1 MKMHKKHII
10 SLVTLACL
18 AASSSVFAA
27 TPEANVPNPVKGDAG
42 IQMNRMRNYLERERV
57 NRQIAEDRAA
67 AKNKVKS
74 EAAKQA
80 APGEV
85 ITFELKK
92 IVTDPSAVLTDAEL
106 DIIIKPYE
114 GKQVQLNDIYAIVDK
129 INALYN
135 EKGYVTCRAFLPPQT
150 ITDGTVKLL
159 LVEGRTGTATVSGN
173 KYTKAKYITN
183 RLHLAKGEI
192 ANIKQLNKDL
202 LLFNATNST
211 QLRIM
216 MKAGAEPGTTDY
228 EITAYEPKRDTWTI
242 FEDNAGSDT
251 SGQYRTGLFFNT
263 KSLSGNCDALS
274 LGTVISEGTKAANVM
289 YSRSLGRSG
298 TKMNLLYST
307 NAVET
312 VKGEFADKIKGHANS
327 YTIGFIQPILVNET
341 TRTEL
346 SLDYNRQN
354 SKTDWLIPIR
364 FNIVDDKVQD
374 VTLGYALTNY
384 GASHV
389 FYQKHSYV
397 RGYYKKEADM
407 GTGAEPSSSHFGF
420 YKFNALYQK
429 LYKAGQMWNIRA
441 DAQWSGD
448 EGMVSS
454 RQYYIGG
461 MYSVRGYKEN
471 YLGGDSGFTFSAE
484 YAVPVIN
491 RNTNAFGFF
500 DYGHVYSNAQS
511 DEQKDVLAS
520 VGLGVRSTINQNL
533 SASLILG
540 IPLQRHFMTED
551 VSKTRLHFI
560 VSGQF

>member
-1 MKMHKKHII
+1 MKMHKKHIA

-18 AASSSVFAA
+18 MASSTALAA
-27 TPEANVPNPVKGDAG
+27 PDVPDQIKGDAG

-67 AKNKVKS
+67 TKKKVEQEKT
-74 EAAKQA
+74 KQQA
-80 APGEV
+80 QGEV
-85 ITFELKK
+85 VTFELKK
-92 IVTDPSAVLTDAEL
+92 IVTDPSAVLSEAEL
-106 DIIIKPYE
+106 AAITAPYE
-114 GKQVQLNDIYAIVDK
+114 GKQVSLSDIYAIVEK
-129 INALYN
+129 INALYT

-150 ITDGTVKLL
+150 ITNGTVKLL
-159 LVEGRTGTATVSGN
+159 LVEGRTGNTTVSGN
-173 KYTKAKYITN
+173 NYTKTAYITK
-183 RLHLAKGEI
+183 RLHLNQDEI

-216 MKAGAEPGTTDY
+216 MKAGEKPGTTDY

-263 KSLSGNCDALS
+263 KSLSGHCDAMS
-274 LGTVISEGTKAANVM
+274 LGTVISEGTKAANAM

-298 TKMNLLYST
+298 TKMNLVYST
-307 NAVET
+307 NAVEV
-312 VKGEFADKIKGHANS
+312 VKGDYEDMIKGHANS
-327 YTIGFIQPILVNET
+327 YAIGFTQPIVVNET

-354 SKTDWLIPIR
+354 SKTDFMPAGTR
-364 FNIVDDKVQD
+364 FNIVDDSVQD
-374 VTLGYALTNY
+374 FSLGFAMTNY

-397 RGYYKKEADM
+397 RGYSESTPDM
-407 GTGAEPSSSHFGF
+407 SAQNSQNFGF
-420 YKFNALYQK
+420 YKFNAMYQK
-429 LYKAGQMWNIRA
+429 LYKAGQMWSLRA
-441 DAQWSGD
+441 DAQWSGS

-454 RQYYIGG
+454 RQFYMGG

-491 RNTNAFGFF
+491 KNTSAFTFF
-500 DYGHVYSNAQS
+500 DYGHVYGNGQS
-511 DEQKDVLAS
+511 DDQHNVLSS
-520 VGLGVRSTINQNL
+520 VGLGIRGTINQYC

-540 IPLQRHFMTED
+540 IPLQREFSAEK

>member
-1 MKMHKKHII
+1 MKMHKKHIA
-10 SLVTLACL
+10 SLITLACL
-18 AASSSVFAA
+18 SLSNVALAA
-27 TPEANVPNPVKGDAG
+27 PDNRIANDAG

-67 AKNKVKS
+67 AKNKVES
-74 EAAKQA
+74 EAAKQT

-92 IVTDPSAVLTDAEL
+92 IVTDASAVLTDAEL
-106 DIIIKPYE
+106 DAIIKPYE

-135 EKGYVTCRAFLPPQT
+135 DKGYVTCRAFLPPQT

-159 LVEGRTGTATVSGN
+159 LVEGRTGSTIVNNN
-173 KYTKAKYITN
+173 KYTKTKYITN
-183 RLHLAKGEI
+183 RMHLAKGEI

-216 MKAGAEPGTTDY
+216 MKAGTEPGTTDY
-228 EITAYEPKRDTWTI
+228 EITAYEPKRDTWTV
-242 FEDNAGSDT
+242 FEDNAGSET
-251 SGQYRTGLFFNT
+251 SGEYRTGLFFNT
-263 KSLSGNCDALS
+263 KSLSGHCDALS

-298 TKMNLLYST
+298 TKMNLVYST
-307 NAVET
+307 NAVEV
-312 VKGEFADKIKGHANS
+312 VKGEYEDMIKGHANS
-327 YTIGFIQPILVNET
+327 YAIGFTQPIVVNET

-354 SKTDWLIPIR
+354 SKTDFMPAGTR
-364 FNIVDDKVQD
+364 FNIVDDSVQD
-374 VTLGYALTNY
+374 FSLGFAITNY

-397 RGYYKKEADM
+397 RGYSESAPDM
-407 GTGAEPSSSHFGF
+407 SAQNSQNFGF
-420 YKFNALYQK
+420 YKFNAMYQK
-429 LYKAGQMWNIRA
+429 LYKAGQMWSLRA
-441 DAQWSGD
+441 DAQWSGS

-454 RQYYIGG
+454 RQFYMGG

-491 RNTNAFGFF
+491 KNTSAFTFF
-500 DYGHVYSNAQS
+500 DYGHVYGNGQS
-511 DEQKDVLAS
+511 DDQHNVLSS
-520 VGLGVRSTINQNL
+520 VGLGIRSTINQYC

-540 IPLQRHFMTED
+540 IPLQREFSAEK

>member
-1 MKMHKKHII
+1 MKMHKKHIA
-10 SLVTLACL
+10 SLITLACL
-18 AASSSVFAA
+18 SLSNVALAA
-27 TPEANVPNPVKGDAG
+27 PDNRIANDAG

-67 AKNKVKS
+67 AKNKVES
-74 EAAKQA
+74 EAAKQT

-92 IVTDPSAVLTDAEL
+92 IVTDASAVLTDAEL
-106 DIIIKPYE
+106 DAIIKPYE

-135 EKGYVTCRAFLPPQT
+135 DKGYVTCRAFLPPQT

-159 LVEGRTGTATVSGN
+159 LVEGRTGSTIVNNN
-173 KYTKAKYITN
+173 KYTKTKYITN
-183 RLHLAKGEI
+183 RMHLAKGEI

-216 MKAGAEPGTTDY
+216 MKAGTEPGTTDY
-228 EITAYEPKRDTWTI
+228 EITAYEPMRDTWTI

-251 SGQYRTGLFFNT
+251 SGEYRTGLFFNT
-263 KSLSGNCDALS
+263 KSLSGHFDALS

-298 TKMNLLYST
+298 TKMNLVYST
-307 NAVET
+307 NAVEV
-312 VKGEFADKIKGHANS
+312 VKGDYEDMIKGHANS
-327 YTIGFIQPILVNET
+327 YAIGFTQPIVVNET

-354 SKTDWLIPIR
+354 SKTDFMPAGTR
-364 FNIVDDKVQD
+364 FNIADDSVQD
-374 VTLGYALTNY
+374 FSLGFAMTNY

-397 RGYYKKEADM
+397 RGYSESAPDM
-407 GTGAEPSSSHFGF
+407 SAQNSQNFGF
-420 YKFNALYQK
+420 YKFNAMYQK
-429 LYKAGQMWNIRA
+429 LYKAGQMWSLRA
-441 DAQWSGD
+441 DAQWSGSD
-448 EGMVSS
+448 GMVSS
-454 RQYYIGG
+454 RQFYMGG

-471 YLGGDSGFTFSAE
+471 YLGGESGFTFSAE

-491 RNTNAFGFF
+491 KNTSAFTFF
-500 DYGHVYSNAQS
+500 DYGHVYGNGQS
-511 DEQKDVLAS
+511 DDQHNVLSS
-520 VGLGVRSTINQNL
+520 VGLGIRSTINQYC

-540 IPLQRHFMTED
+540 IPLQREFFAEK

-560 VSGQF
+560 VNGQF

>member
-1 MKMHKKHII
+1 MKMHKKHIA
-10 SLVTLACL
+10 SLITLACL
-18 AASSSVFAA
+18 SLSNVALAA
-27 TPEANVPNPVKGDAG
+27 PDNRIANDAG

-67 AKNKVKS
+67 AKNKVES
-74 EAAKQA
+74 EAAKQT

-92 IVTDPSAVLTDAEL
+92 IVTDASAVLTDAEL
-106 DIIIKPYE
+106 DAIIKPYE

-135 EKGYVTCRAFLPPQT
+135 DKGYVTCRAFLPPQT

-159 LVEGRTGTATVSGN
+159 LVEGRTGSTIVNNN
-173 KYTKAKYITN
+173 KYTKTKYITN
-183 RLHLAKGEI
+183 RMHLAKGEI

-216 MKAGAEPGTTDY
+216 MKAGTEPGTTDY
-228 EITAYEPKRDTWTI
+228 EITAYEPMRDTWTI

-251 SGQYRTGLFFNT
+251 SGEYRTGLFFNT
-263 KSLSGNCDALS
+263 KSLSGHCDALS

-298 TKMNLLYST
+298 TKMNLVYST
-307 NAVET
+307 NAVEV
-312 VKGEFADKIKGHANS
+312 VKGEYEDMIKGHANS
-327 YTIGFIQPILVNET
+327 YAIGFTQPIVVNET

-354 SKTDWLIPIR
+354 SKTDFMPAGTR
-364 FNIVDDKVQD
+364 FNIVDDSVQD
-374 VTLGYALTNY
+374 FSLGFAVTNY

-397 RGYYKKEADM
+397 RGYSESTPDM
-407 GTGAEPSSSHFGF
+407 SAQNSQNFGF
-420 YKFNALYQK
+420 YKFNAMYQK
-429 LYKAGQMWNIRA
+429 LYKAGQMWSLRA
-441 DAQWSGD
+441 DAQWSGS

-454 RQYYIGG
+454 RQFYMGG

-471 YLGGDSGFTFSAE
+471 YLGGDGGFTFSAE

-491 RNTNAFGFF
+491 KNTSAFTFF
-500 DYGHVYSNAQS
+500 DYGHVYGNGQS
-511 DEQKDVLAS
+511 DDQHNVLSS
-520 VGLGVRSTINQNL
+520 VGLGIRSTINQYC

-540 IPLQRHFMTED
+540 IPLQREFSAEK

-560 VSGQF
+560 VNGQF

>member
-1 MKMHKKHII
+1 MKMHKKHIA
-10 SLVTLACL
+10 SLITLACL
-18 AASSSVFAA
+18 SLSNVALAA
-27 TPEANVPNPVKGDAG
+27 PDNRIANDAG

-67 AKNKVKS
+67 AKNKVES
-74 EAAKQA
+74 EAAKQT

-92 IVTDPSAVLTDAEL
+92 IVTDASAVLTDAEL
-106 DIIIKPYE
+106 DAIIKPYE

-135 EKGYVTCRAFLPPQT
+135 DKGYVTCRAFLPPQT

-159 LVEGRTGTATVSGN
+159 LVEGRTGSTIVNNN
-173 KYTKAKYITN
+173 KYTKTKYITN
-183 RLHLAKGEI
+183 RMHLAKGEI

-216 MKAGAEPGTTDY
+216 MKAGTEPGTTDY
-228 EITAYEPKRDTWTI
+228 EITAYEPMRDTWTI

-251 SGQYRTGLFFNT
+251 SGEYRTGLFFNT
-263 KSLSGNCDALS
+263 KSLSGHCDALS

-298 TKMNLLYST
+298 TKMNLVYSA
-307 NAVET
+307 NAVEV
-312 VKGEFADKIKGHANS
+312 VKGDYEDMIKGHANS
-327 YTIGFIQPILVNET
+327 YAIGFTQPIVVNET

-354 SKTDWLIPIR
+354 SKTDFMPAGTR
-364 FNIVDDKVQD
+364 FNIVDDSVQD
-374 VTLGYALTNY
+374 FSLGFAMTNY

-397 RGYYKKEADM
+397 RGYSESTPDM
-407 GTGAEPSSSHFGF
+407 SAQNSQNFGF
-420 YKFNALYQK
+420 YKFNAMYQK
-429 LYKAGQMWNIRA
+429 LYKAGQMWSLRA
-441 DAQWSGD
+441 DAQWSGS

-454 RQYYIGG
+454 RQFYMGG

-491 RNTNAFGFF
+491 KNTSAFTFF
-500 DYGHVYSNAQS
+500 DYGHVYGNGQS
-511 DEQKDVLAS
+511 DDQHNVLSS
-520 VGLGVRSTINQNL
+520 VGLGIRSTINQYC

-540 IPLQRHFMTED
+540 IPLQREFSAEK

>member
-1 MKMHKKHII
+1 MKMHKKHIA
-10 SLVTLACL
+10 SLITLACL
-18 AASSSVFAA
+18 SLSNVALAA
-27 TPEANVPNPVKGDAG
+27 PDNRIANDAG

-67 AKNKVKS
+67 AKNKVES
-74 EAAKQA
+74 EAAKQT

-92 IVTDPSAVLTDAEL
+92 IVTDASAVLTDAEL
-106 DIIIKPYE
+106 DAIIKPYE

-135 EKGYVTCRAFLPPQT
+135 DKGYVTCRAFLPPQT

-159 LVEGRTGTATVSGN
+159 LVEGRTGSTIVNNN
-173 KYTKAKYITN
+173 KYTKTKYITN
-183 RLHLAKGEI
+183 RMHLAKGEI

-216 MKAGAEPGTTDY
+216 MKAGTEPGTTDY
-228 EITAYEPKRDTWTI
+228 EITAYEPMRDTWTI

-251 SGQYRTGLFFNT
+251 SGEYRTGLFFNT
-263 KSLSGNCDALS
+263 KSLSGHCDALS

-298 TKMNLLYST
+298 TKMNLVYST
-307 NAVET
+307 NAVEV
-312 VKGEFADKIKGHANS
+312 VKGEYEDMIKGHANS
-327 YTIGFIQPILVNET
+327 YAIGFTQPIVVNET

-354 SKTDWLIPIR
+354 SKTDFMPAGTR
-364 FNIVDDKVQD
+364 FNIVDDSVQD
-374 VTLGYALTNY
+374 FSLGFAITNY

-397 RGYYKKEADM
+397 RGYSESAPDM
-407 GTGAEPSSSHFGF
+407 SAQNSQNFGF
-420 YKFNALYQK
+420 YKFNAMYQK
-429 LYKAGQMWNIRA
+429 LYKAGQMWSLRA
-441 DAQWSGD
+441 DAQWSGS

-454 RQYYIGG
+454 RQFYMGG

-471 YLGGDSGFTFSAE
+471 YLGGDGGFTFSAE

-491 RNTNAFGFF
+491 KNTSAFTFF
-500 DYGHVYSNAQS
+500 DYGHVYGNGQS
-511 DEQKDVLAS
+511 DDQHNVLSS
-520 VGLGVRSTINQNL
+520 VGLGIRSTINQYC
-533 SASLILG
+533 SASLVLG
-540 IPLQRHFMTED
+540 IPLQREFSAEQ

-560 VSGQF
+560 VNGQF

>member
-1 MKMHKKHII
+1 MKMHKKHIA
-10 SLVTLACL
+10 SLITLACL
-18 AASSSVFAA
+18 SLSNVALAA
-27 TPEANVPNPVKGDAG
+27 PDNRIANDAG

-67 AKNKVKS
+67 AKNKVES
-74 EAAKQA
+74 EAAKQT

-92 IVTDPSAVLTDAEL
+92 IVTDASAVLTDAEL
-106 DIIIKPYE
+106 DAIIKPYE

-135 EKGYVTCRAFLPPQT
+135 DKGYVTCRAFLPPQT

-159 LVEGRTGTATVSGN
+159 LVEGRTGSTIVNNN
-173 KYTKAKYITN
+173 KYTKTKYITN
-183 RLHLAKGEI
+183 RMHLAKGEI
-192 ANIKQLNKDL
+192 ANIKRLNKDL

-216 MKAGAEPGTTDY
+216 MKAGTEPGTTDY
-228 EITAYEPKRDTWTI
+228 EITAYEPMRDTWTI

-251 SGQYRTGLFFNT
+251 SGEYRTGLFFNT
-263 KSLSGNCDALS
+263 KSLSGHCDALS

-298 TKMNLLYST
+298 TKMNLVYST
-307 NAVET
+307 NAVEV
-312 VKGEFADKIKGHANS
+312 VKGEYEDMIKGHANS
-327 YTIGFIQPILVNET
+327 YAIGFTQPIVVNET

-354 SKTDWLIPIR
+354 SKTDFMPAGTR
-364 FNIVDDKVQD
+364 FNIVDDSVQD
-374 VTLGYALTNY
+374 FSLGFAMTNY

-397 RGYYKKEADM
+397 RGYSESAPDM
-407 GTGAEPSSSHFGF
+407 SAQNSQNFGF
-420 YKFNALYQK
+420 YKFNAMYQK
-429 LYKAGQMWNIRA
+429 LYKAGQMWSLRA
-441 DAQWSGD
+441 DAQWSGS

-454 RQYYIGG
+454 RQFYMGG

-491 RNTNAFGFF
+491 KNTSAFTFF
-500 DYGHVYSNAQS
+500 DYGHMYGNGQS
-511 DEQKDVLAS
+511 DDQHNVLSS
-520 VGLGVRSTINQNL
+520 VGLGIRSTINQYC

-540 IPLQRHFMTED
+540 IPLQREFSAEK

>member
-1 MKMHKKHII
+1 MKMHKKHIA
-10 SLVTLACL
+10 SLITLACL
-18 AASSSVFAA
+18 SLSNVALAA
-27 TPEANVPNPVKGDAG
+27 PDNRIANDAG

-67 AKNKVKS
+67 AKNKVES
-74 EAAKQA
+74 EAAKQT

-92 IVTDPSAVLTDAEL
+92 IVTDASAVLTDAEL
-106 DIIIKPYE
+106 DAIIKPYE

-135 EKGYVTCRAFLPPQT
+135 DKGYVTCRAFLPPQT

-159 LVEGRTGTATVSGN
+159 LVEGRTGSTIVNNN
-173 KYTKAKYITN
+173 KYTKTKYITN
-183 RLHLAKGEI
+183 RMHLAKGEI

-216 MKAGAEPGTTDY
+216 MKAGTEPGTTDY
-228 EITAYEPKRDTWTI
+228 EITAYEPMRDTWTI

-251 SGQYRTGLFFNT
+251 SGEYRTGLFFNT
-263 KSLSGNCDALS
+263 KSLSGHCDALS

-298 TKMNLLYST
+298 TKMNLVYST
-307 NAVET
+307 NAVEV
-312 VKGEFADKIKGHANS
+312 VKGEYEDMIKGHANS
-327 YTIGFIQPILVNET
+327 YAIGFTQPIVVNET

-354 SKTDWLIPIR
+354 SKTDFMPAGTR
-364 FNIVDDKVQD
+364 FNIADDSVQD
-374 VTLGYALTNY
+374 FSLGFAMTNY

-397 RGYYKKEADM
+397 RGYSESTPDM
-407 GTGAEPSSSHFGF
+407 SAQNSQNFGF
-420 YKFNALYQK
+420 YKFNAMYQK
-429 LYKAGQMWNIRA
+429 LYKAGQMWSLRA
-441 DAQWSGD
+441 DAQWSGS

-454 RQYYIGG
+454 RQFYMGG

-491 RNTNAFGFF
+491 KNTSAFTFF
-500 DYGHVYSNAQS
+500 DYGHVYGNGQS
-511 DEQKDVLAS
+511 DDQHNVLSS
-520 VGLGVRSTINQNL
+520 VGLGIRSTINQYC

-540 IPLQRHFMTED
+540 IPLQREFSAEK

>member
-1 MKMHKKHII
+1 MKMHKKHIA
-10 SLVTLACL
+10 SLITLACL
-18 AASSSVFAA
+18 SLSNVALAA
-27 TPEANVPNPVKGDAG
+27 PDNRIANDAG

-67 AKNKVKS
+67 AKNKVES
-74 EAAKQA
+74 EAAKQT

-92 IVTDPSAVLTDAEL
+92 IVTDASAVLTDAEL
-106 DIIIKPYE
+106 DAIIKPYE

-135 EKGYVTCRAFLPPQT
+135 DKGYVTCRAFLPPQT

-159 LVEGRTGTATVSGN
+159 LVEGRTGSTIVNNN
-173 KYTKAKYITN
+173 KYTKTKYITN
-183 RLHLAKGEI
+183 RMHLAKGEI

-216 MKAGAEPGTTDY
+216 MKAGTELGTTDY
-228 EITAYEPKRDTWTI
+228 EITAYEPMRDTWTI

-251 SGQYRTGLFFNT
+251 SGEYRTGLFFNT
-263 KSLSGNCDALS
+263 KSLSGHCDALS

-298 TKMNLLYST
+298 TKMNLVYST
-307 NAVET
+307 NAVEV
-312 VKGEFADKIKGHANS
+312 VKGDYEDMIKGHANS
-327 YTIGFIQPILVNET
+327 YAIGFTQPIVVNET

-354 SKTDWLIPIR
+354 SKTDFMPAGTR
-364 FNIVDDKVQD
+364 FNIVDDSVQD
-374 VTLGYALTNY
+374 FSLGFAMTNY

-397 RGYYKKEADM
+397 RGYSESAPDM
-407 GTGAEPSSSHFGF
+407 SAQNSQNFGF
-420 YKFNALYQK
+420 YKFNAMYQK
-429 LYKAGQMWNIRA
+429 LYKAGQMWSLRA
-441 DAQWSGD
+441 DAQWSGS

-454 RQYYIGG
+454 RQFYMGG

-491 RNTNAFGFF
+491 KNTSAFTFF
-500 DYGHVYSNAQS
+500 DYGHVYGNGQS
-511 DEQKDVLAS
+511 DDQHNVLSS
-520 VGLGVRSTINQNL
+520 VGLGIRSTINQYC
-533 SASLILG
+533 SASLVLG
-540 IPLQRHFMTED
+540 IPLQREFSAEQ

-560 VSGQF
+560 VNGQF

>member
-1 MKMHKKHII
+1 MKMHKKHIA
-10 SLVTLACL
+10 SLITLACL
-18 AASSSVFAA
+18 SLSNVALAA
-27 TPEANVPNPVKGDAG
+27 PDNRIANDAG

-67 AKNKVKS
+67 AKNKVES
-74 EAAKQA
+74 EAAKQT

-92 IVTDPSAVLTDAEL
+92 IVTDASAVLTDAEL
-106 DIIIKPYE
+106 DAIIKPYE

-135 EKGYVTCRAFLPPQT
+135 DKGYVTCRAFLPPQT

-159 LVEGRTGTATVSGN
+159 LVEGRTGSTIVNNN
-173 KYTKAKYITN
+173 KYTKTKYITN
-183 RLHLAKGEI
+183 RMHLAKGEI

-216 MKAGAEPGTTDY
+216 MKAGTEPGTTDY
-228 EITAYEPKRDTWTI
+228 EITAYEPMRDTWTI

-251 SGQYRTGLFFNT
+251 SGEYRTGLFFNT
-263 KSLSGNCDALS
+263 KSLSGHCDALS

-298 TKMNLLYST
+298 TKMNLVYST
-307 NAVET
+307 NAVEV
-312 VKGEFADKIKGHANS
+312 VKGEYEDMIKGHANS
-327 YTIGFIQPILVNET
+327 YAIGFTQPIVVNET

-354 SKTDWLIPIR
+354 SKTDFMPAGTR
-364 FNIVDDKVQD
+364 FNIVDDSVQD
-374 VTLGYALTNY
+374 FSLGFAMTNY

-397 RGYYKKEADM
+397 RGYSESAPDM
-407 GTGAEPSSSHFGF
+407 SAQNSQNFGF
-420 YKFNALYQK
+420 YKFNAMYQK
-429 LYKAGQMWNIRA
+429 LYKAGQMWSLRA
-441 DAQWSGD
+441 DAQWSGS

-454 RQYYIGG
+454 RQFYMGG

-491 RNTNAFGFF
+491 KNTSAFTFF
-500 DYGHVYSNAQS
+500 DYGHVYGNGQS
-511 DEQKDVLAS
+511 DDQHNVLSS
-520 VGLGVRSTINQNL
+520 VGLGIRSTINQYC

-540 IPLQRHFMTED
+540 IPLQREFSAEK

-560 VSGQF
+560 VNGQF

>member
-1 MKMHKKHII
+1 MKMHKKHIA
-10 SLVTLACL
+10 SLITLACL
-18 AASSSVFAA
+18 SLSNVALAA
-27 TPEANVPNPVKGDAG
+27 PDNRIANDAG

-67 AKNKVKS
+67 AKNKVES
-74 EAAKQA
+74 EAAKQT

-92 IVTDPSAVLTDAEL
+92 IVTDASAVLTDAEL
-106 DIIIKPYE
+106 DAIIKPYE

-135 EKGYVTCRAFLPPQT
+135 DKGYVTCRAFLPPQT

-159 LVEGRTGTATVSGN
+159 LVEGRTGSTIVNNN
-173 KYTKAKYITN
+173 KYTKTKYITN
-183 RLHLAKGEI
+183 RMHLAKGEI

-216 MKAGAEPGTTDY
+216 MKAGTEPGTTDY
-228 EITAYEPKRDTWTI
+228 EITAYEPKRDTWTV
-242 FEDNAGSDT
+242 FEDNAGSET
-251 SGQYRTGLFFNT
+251 SGEYRTGLFFNT

>member
-1 MKMHKKHII
+1 MKMHKKHIA
-10 SLVTLACL
+10 SLITLACL
-18 AASSSVFAA
+18 SLSNVALAA
-27 TPEANVPNPVKGDAG
+27 PDNRIANDAG

-67 AKNKVKS
+67 AKNKVES
-74 EAAKQA
+74 EAAKQT

-92 IVTDPSAVLTDAEL
+92 IVTDASAVLTDAEL
-106 DIIIKPYE
+106 DAIIKPYE

-135 EKGYVTCRAFLPPQT
+135 DKGYVTCRAFLPPQT

-159 LVEGRTGTATVSGN
+159 LVEGRTGSTIVNNN
-173 KYTKAKYITN
+173 KYTKTKYITN
-183 RLHLAKGEI
+183 RMHLAKGEI

-216 MKAGAEPGTTDY
+216 MKAGTEPGTTDY
-228 EITAYEPKRDTWTI
+228 EITAYEPMRDTWTI

-251 SGQYRTGLFFNT
+251 SGEYRTGLFFNT
-263 KSLSGNCDALS
+263 KSLSGHCDALS

-298 TKMNLLYST
+298 TKMNLVYST
-307 NAVET
+307 NAVEV
-312 VKGEFADKIKGHANS
+312 VKGEYEDMIKGHANS
-327 YTIGFIQPILVNET
+327 YAIGFTQPIVVNET

-354 SKTDWLIPIR
+354 SKTDFMPAGTR
-364 FNIVDDKVQD
+364 FNIVDDSVQD
-374 VTLGYALTNY
+374 FSLGFAITNY

-397 RGYYKKEADM
+397 RGYSESAPDM
-407 GTGAEPSSSHFGF
+407 SAQNSQNFGF
-420 YKFNALYQK
+420 YKFNAMYQK
-429 LYKAGQMWNIRA
+429 LYKAGQMWSLRA
-441 DAQWSGD
+441 DAQWSGS

-454 RQYYIGG
+454 RQFYMGG

-491 RNTNAFGFF
+491 KNTSAFTFF
-500 DYGHVYSNAQS
+500 DYGHVYGNGQS
-511 DEQKDVLAS
+511 DDQHNVLSS
-520 VGLGVRSTINQNL
+520 VGLGIRSTINQYC

-540 IPLQRHFMTED
+540 IPLQREFSAEK

-560 VSGQF
+560 VNGQF

>member
-1 MKMHKKHII
+1 MKMHKKHIA
-10 SLVTLACL
+10 SLITLACL
-18 AASSSVFAA
+18 SLSNVALAA
-27 TPEANVPNPVKGDAG
+27 PDNRIANDAG

-67 AKNKVKS
+67 AKNKVES
-74 EAAKQA
+74 EAAKQT

-92 IVTDPSAVLTDAEL
+92 IVTDASAVLTDAEL
-106 DIIIKPYE
+106 DAIIKPYE

-135 EKGYVTCRAFLPPQT
+135 DKGYVTCRAFLPPQT

-159 LVEGRTGTATVSGN
+159 LVEGRTGSTIVNNN
-173 KYTKAKYITN
+173 KYTKTKYITN
-183 RLHLAKGEI
+183 RMHLAKGEI

-216 MKAGAEPGTTDY
+216 MKAGTEPGTTDY
-228 EITAYEPKRDTWTI
+228 EITAYEPMRDTWTI

-251 SGQYRTGLFFNT
+251 SGEYRTGLFFNT
-263 KSLSGNCDALS
+263 KSLSGHCDALS

-298 TKMNLLYST
+298 TKMNLVYST
-307 NAVET
+307 NAVEV
-312 VKGEFADKIKGHANS
+312 VKGDYEDMIKGHANS
-327 YTIGFIQPILVNET
+327 YAIGFTQPIVVNET

-354 SKTDWLIPIR
+354 SKTDFMPAGTR
-364 FNIVDDKVQD
+364 FNIVDDSVQD
-374 VTLGYALTNY
+374 FSLGFAITNY

-397 RGYYKKEADM
+397 RGYSESAPDM
-407 GTGAEPSSSHFGF
+407 SAQNSQNFGF
-420 YKFNALYQK
+420 YKFNAMYQK
-429 LYKAGQMWNIRA
+429 LYKAGQMWSLRA
-441 DAQWSGD
+441 DAQWSGS

-454 RQYYIGG
+454 RQFYMGG

-471 YLGGDSGFTFSAE
+471 YLGGDGGFTFSAE

-491 RNTNAFGFF
+491 KNTSAFTFF
-500 DYGHVYSNAQS
+500 DYGHVYGNGQS
-511 DEQKDVLAS
+511 DDQHNVLSS
-520 VGLGVRSTINQNL
+520 VGLGIRSTINQYC

-540 IPLQRHFMTED
+540 IPLQREFSAEK

-560 VSGQF
+560 VNGQF

>member
-1 MKMHKKHII
+1 MKMHKKHIA
-10 SLVTLACL
+10 SLITLACL
-18 AASSSVFAA
+18 SLSNVALAA
-27 TPEANVPNPVKGDAG
+27 PDNRIANDAG

-67 AKNKVKS
+67 AKNKVES
-74 EAAKQA
+74 EAAKQT

-92 IVTDPSAVLTDAEL
+92 IVTDASAVLTDAEL
-106 DIIIKPYE
+106 DAIIKPYE

-135 EKGYVTCRAFLPPQT
+135 DKGYVTCRAFLPPQT

-159 LVEGRTGTATVSGN
+159 LVEGRTGSTIVNNN
-173 KYTKAKYITN
+173 KYTKTKYITN
-183 RLHLAKGEI
+183 RMHLAKGEI

-216 MKAGAEPGTTDY
+216 MKAGTEPGTTDY
-228 EITAYEPKRDTWTI
+228 EITAYEPMRDTWTI

-251 SGQYRTGLFFNT
+251 SGEYRTGLFFNT
-263 KSLSGNCDALS
+263 KSLSGHCDALS

-298 TKMNLLYST
+298 TKMNLVYST
-307 NAVET
+307 NAVEV
-312 VKGEFADKIKGHANS
+312 VKGDYEDMIKGHANS
-327 YTIGFIQPILVNET
+327 YAIGFTQPIVVNET

-354 SKTDWLIPIR
+354 SKTDFMPAGTR
-364 FNIVDDKVQD
+364 FNIVDDSVQD
-374 VTLGYALTNY
+374 FSLGFAMTNY

-397 RGYYKKEADM
+397 RGYSESTPDM
-407 GTGAEPSSSHFGF
+407 SAQNSQNFGF
-420 YKFNALYQK
+420 YKFNAMYQK
-429 LYKAGQMWNIRA
+429 LYKAGQMWSLRA
-441 DAQWSGD
+441 DAQWSGS

-454 RQYYIGG
+454 RQFYMGG

-491 RNTNAFGFF
+491 KNTSAFTFF
-500 DYGHVYSNAQS
+500 DYGHVYGNGQS
-511 DEQKDVLAS
+511 DDQHNVLSS
-520 VGLGVRSTINQNL
+520 VGLGIRSTINQYC

-540 IPLQRHFMTED
+540 IPLQREFSAEK

-560 VSGQF
+560 VNGQF

>member
-1 MKMHKKHII
+1 MKMHKKHIA
-10 SLVTLACL
+10 SLITLACL
-18 AASSSVFAA
+18 SLSNVALAA
-27 TPEANVPNPVKGDAG
+27 PDNRIANDAG

-67 AKNKVKS
+67 AKNKVES
-74 EAAKQA
+74 EAAKQT

-92 IVTDPSAVLTDAEL
+92 IVTDASAVLTDAEL
-106 DIIIKPYE
+106 DAIIKPYE

-135 EKGYVTCRAFLPPQT
+135 DKGYVTCRAFLPPQT

-159 LVEGRTGTATVSGN
+159 LVEGRTGSTIVNNN
-173 KYTKAKYITN
+173 KYTKTKYITN
-183 RLHLAKGEI
+183 RMHLAKGEI

-216 MKAGAEPGTTDY
+216 MKAGTEPGTTDY
-228 EITAYEPKRDTWTI
+228 EITAYEPMRDTWTI

-251 SGQYRTGLFFNT
+251 SGEYRTGLFFNT
-263 KSLSGNCDALS
+263 KSLSGHCDALS

-298 TKMNLLYST
+298 TKMNLVYST
-307 NAVET
+307 NAVEV
-312 VKGEFADKIKGHANS
+312 VKGEYEDMIKGHANS
-327 YTIGFIQPILVNET
+327 YAIGFTQPIVVNET

-354 SKTDWLIPIR
+354 SKTDFMPAGTR
-364 FNIVDDKVQD
+364 FNIVDDSVQD
-374 VTLGYALTNY
+374 FSSGFAVTNY

-389 FYQKHSYV
+389 FYQKHSYI
-397 RGYYKKEADM
+397 RGYSESTPDM
-407 GTGAEPSSSHFGF
+407 SAQNSQNFGF
-420 YKFNALYQK
+420 YKFNAMYQK
-429 LYKAGQMWNIRA
+429 LYKAGQMWSLRA
-441 DAQWSGD
+441 DAQWSGS

-454 RQYYIGG
+454 RQFYMGG

-471 YLGGDSGFTFSAE
+471 YLGGDGGFTFSAE

-491 RNTNAFGFF
+491 KNTSAFTFF
-500 DYGHVYSNAQS
+500 DYGHVYGNGQS
-511 DEQKDVLAS
+511 DDQHNVLSS
-520 VGLGVRSTINQNL
+520 VGLGIRSTINQYC

-540 IPLQRHFMTED
+540 IPLQREFSAEK

>member
-1 MKMHKKHII
+1 MKMHKKHIA

-18 AASSSVFAA
+18 MASSTALAA
-27 TPEANVPNPVKGDAG
+27 PDVPDQIKGDAG

-67 AKNKVKS
+67 TKKKVEQEKT
-74 EAAKQA
+74 KQQA
-80 APGEV
+80 QGEV
-85 ITFELKK
+85 VTFELKK
-92 IVTDPSAVLTDAEL
+92 IVTDPSAVLSEAEL
-106 DIIIKPYE
+106 AAITAPYE
-114 GKQVQLNDIYAIVDK
+114 GKQVSLSDIYAIVEK
-129 INALYN
+129 INALYT

-150 ITDGTVKLL
+150 ITNGTVKLL
-159 LVEGRTGTATVSGN
+159 LVEGRTGNTIVSGN
-173 KYTKAKYITN
+173 NYTKTAYITK
-183 RLHLAKGEI
+183 RLHLKQDEI

-216 MKAGAEPGTTDY
+216 MKAGEKPGTTDY
-228 EITAYEPKRDTWTI
+228 EITAYEPKRDTWTV

-263 KSLSGNCDALS
+263 KSLSGHCDAMS
-274 LGTVISEGTKAANVM
+274 LGTVISEGTKAANAM

-298 TKMNLLYST
+298 TKMNLMYST
-307 NAVET
+307 NAVKT
-312 VKGEFADKIKGHANS
+312 VDGDYKDMIKGHANS
-327 YTIGFIQPILVNET
+327 YSIGFVQPLMVNET
-341 TRTEL
+341 TRSEL

-354 SKTDWLIPIR
+354 SKTDWLLGER
-364 FNIVDDKVQD
+364 RNIVDDNVQD
-374 VTLGYALTNY
+374 FTLGFAITNY
-384 GASHV
+384 GTSHV

-397 RGYYKKEADM
+397 RGYSESTPEAF
-407 GTGAEPSSSHFGF
+407 GEKSQNFGF
-420 YKFNALYQK
+420 YKLNAMYQK
-429 LYKAGQMWNIRA
+429 LYKAGQMWNLRA
-441 DAQWSGD
+441 DAQWSGS

-454 RQYYIGG
+454 RQFYMGG

-471 YLGGDSGFTFSAE
+471 FLGGDSGFTFSAE

-500 DYGHVYSNAQS
+500 DYGHVYGNGQS
-511 DEQKDVLAS
+511 DDQHNVLAS
-520 VGLGVRSTINQNL
+520 VGLGVRSTINQFC

-540 IPLQRHFMTED
+540 VPLQREFSAEE

>member
-1 MKMHKKHII
+1 MKMHKKHIA
-10 SLVTLACL
+10 SLITLACL
-18 AASSSVFAA
+18 SLSNVALAA
-27 TPEANVPNPVKGDAG
+27 PDNRIANDAG

-67 AKNKVKS
+67 AKNKVES
-74 EAAKQA
+74 EAAKQT

-92 IVTDPSAVLTDAEL
+92 IVTDASAVLTDAEL
-106 DIIIKPYE
+106 DAIIKPYE

-135 EKGYVTCRAFLPPQT
+135 DKGYVTCRAFLPPQT

-159 LVEGRTGTATVSGN
+159 LVEGRTGSTIVNNN
-173 KYTKAKYITN
+173 KYTKTKYITN
-183 RLHLAKGEI
+183 RMHLAKGEI

-216 MKAGAEPGTTDY
+216 MKAGTEPGTTDY
-228 EITAYEPKRDTWTI
+228 EITAYEPKRDTWNI

-298 TKMNLLYST
+298 TKMNLVYST
-307 NAVET
+307 NAVEV
-312 VKGEFADKIKGHANS
+312 VKGEYEDMIKGHANS
-327 YTIGFIQPILVNET
+327 YAIGFTQPIVVNET

-354 SKTDWLIPIR
+354 SKTDFMPAGTR
-364 FNIVDDKVQD
+364 FNIVDDSVQD
-374 VTLGYALTNY
+374 FSLGFAMTNY

-397 RGYYKKEADM
+397 RGYSESAPDM
-407 GTGAEPSSSHFGF
+407 SAQNSQNFGF
-420 YKFNALYQK
+420 YKFNAMYQK
-429 LYKAGQMWNIRA
+429 LYKAGQMWSLRA
-441 DAQWSGD
+441 DAQWSGS

-454 RQYYIGG
+454 RQFYMGG

-471 YLGGDSGFTFSAE
+471 YLGGDGGFTFSAE

-491 RNTNAFGFF
+491 KNTSAFTFF
-500 DYGHVYSNAQS
+500 DYGHVYGNGQS
-511 DEQKDVLAS
+511 DDQHNVLSS
-520 VGLGVRSTINQNL
+520 VGLGIRSTINQYC

-540 IPLQRHFMTED
+540 IPLQREFSAEK

-560 VSGQF
+560 VNGQF

>member
-1 MKMHKKHII
+1 M
-10 SLVTLACL
+10 
-18 AASSSVFAA
+18 
-27 TPEANVPNPVKGDAG
+27 
-42 IQMNRMRNYLERERV
+42 

-67 AKNKVKS
+67 AKNKVER
-74 EAAKQA
+74 EAAKQT

-92 IVTDPSAVLTDAEL
+92 IVTDASAVLTDAEL
-106 DIIIKPYE
+106 DAIIKPYE

-135 EKGYVTCRAFLPPQT
+135 DKGYVTCRAFLPPQT

-159 LVEGRTGTATVSGN
+159 LVEGRTGSTIVNNN
-173 KYTKAKYITN
+173 KYTKTKYITN
-183 RLHLAKGEI
+183 RMHLAKGEI

-216 MKAGAEPGTTDY
+216 MKAGTEPGTTDY
-228 EITAYEPKRDTWTI
+228 EITAYEPMRDTWTI

-251 SGQYRTGLFFNT
+251 SGEYRTGLFFNT
-263 KSLSGNCDALS
+263 KSLSGHCDALS

-298 TKMNLLYST
+298 TKMNLVYST
-307 NAVET
+307 NAVEV
-312 VKGEFADKIKGHANS
+312 VKGDYEDMIKGHANS
-327 YTIGFIQPILVNET
+327 YAIGFTQPIVVNET

-354 SKTDWLIPIR
+354 SKTDFMPAGTR
-364 FNIVDDKVQD
+364 FNIVDDSVQD
-374 VTLGYALTNY
+374 FSLGFAMTNY

-397 RGYYKKEADM
+397 RGYSESTPDM
-407 GTGAEPSSSHFGF
+407 SAQNSQNFGF
-420 YKFNALYQK
+420 YKFNAMYQK
-429 LYKAGQMWNIRA
+429 LYKAGQMWSLRA
-441 DAQWSGD
+441 DAQWSGS

-454 RQYYIGG
+454 RQFYMGG

-471 YLGGDSGFTFSAE
+471 YLGGDGGFTFSAE

-491 RNTNAFGFF
+491 KNTSAFTFF
-500 DYGHVYSNAQS
+500 DYGHVYGNGQS
-511 DEQKDVLAS
+511 DDQHNVLSS
-520 VGLGVRSTINQNL
+520 VGLGIRSTINQYC

-540 IPLQRHFMTED
+540 IPLQREFSAEK

-560 VSGQF
+560 VNGQF

>member
-67 AKNKVKS
+67 TKNKVES

-92 IVTDPSAVLTDAEL
+92 IVTDASAVLTDAEL
-106 DIIIKPYE
+106 DAIIKPYE

-135 EKGYVTCRAFLPPQT
+135 DKGYVTCRAFLPPQT

-159 LVEGRTGTATVSGN
+159 LVEGRTGSTIVNNN
-173 KYTKAKYITN
+173 KYTKNKYITN
-183 RLHLAKGEI
+183 RMHLAKGEI
-192 ANIKQLNKDL
+192 ANIKQLNRDL

-298 TKMNLLYST
+298 TKMNLVYST
-307 NAVET
+307 NAVEV
-312 VKGEFADKIKGHANS
+312 VKGDYEDMIKGHANS
-327 YTIGFIQPILVNET
+327 YAIGFTQPIVVNET

-354 SKTDWLIPIR
+354 SKTDFMPAGTR
-364 FNIVDDKVQD
+364 FNIVDDSVQD
-374 VTLGYALTNY
+374 FSLGFAMTNY

-397 RGYYKKEADM
+397 RGYSESTPDM
-407 GTGAEPSSSHFGF
+407 SAQNSQNFGF
-420 YKFNALYQK
+420 YKFNAMYQK
-429 LYKAGQMWNIRA
+429 LYKAGQMWSLRA
-441 DAQWSGD
+441 DAQWSGS

-454 RQYYIGG
+454 RQFYMGG

-491 RNTNAFGFF
+491 KNTSAFTFF
-500 DYGHVYSNAQS
+500 DYGHVYGNGQS
-511 DEQKDVLAS
+511 DDQHNVLSS
-520 VGLGVRSTINQNL
+520 VGLGIRGTINQYC

-540 IPLQRHFMTED
+540 IPLQREFSAEK

>member
-1 MKMHKKHII
+1 MKMHKKHIA
-10 SLVTLACL
+10 SLITLACL
-18 AASSSVFAA
+18 SLSNVALAA
-27 TPEANVPNPVKGDAG
+27 PDNRIANDAG

-67 AKNKVKS
+67 AKNKVES
-74 EAAKQA
+74 EAAKQT

-92 IVTDPSAVLTDAEL
+92 IVTDASAVLTDAEL
-106 DIIIKPYE
+106 DAIIKPYE

-135 EKGYVTCRAFLPPQT
+135 DKGYVTCRAFLPPQT

-159 LVEGRTGTATVSGN
+159 LVEGRTGSTIVNNN
-173 KYTKAKYITN
+173 KYTKTKYITN
-183 RLHLAKGEI
+183 RMHLAKGEI

-216 MKAGAEPGTTDY
+216 MKAGTEPGTTDY
-228 EITAYEPKRDTWTI
+228 EITAYEPMRDTWTI

-251 SGQYRTGLFFNT
+251 SGEYRTGLFFNT
-263 KSLSGNCDALS
+263 KSLSGHCDALS

-298 TKMNLLYST
+298 TKMNLVYST
-307 NAVET
+307 NAVEV
-312 VKGEFADKIKGHANS
+312 VKGEYEDMIKGHANS
-327 YTIGFIQPILVNET
+327 YAIGFTQPIVVNET

-354 SKTDWLIPIR
+354 SKTDFMPAGTR
-364 FNIVDDKVQD
+364 FNIVDDSVQD
-374 VTLGYALTNY
+374 FSLGFAMTNY

-397 RGYYKKEADM
+397 RGYSESTPDM
-407 GTGAEPSSSHFGF
+407 SAQNSQNFGF
-420 YKFNALYQK
+420 YKFNAMYQK
-429 LYKAGQMWNIRA
+429 LYKAGQMWSLRA
-441 DAQWSGD
+441 DAQWSGS

-454 RQYYIGG
+454 RQFYMGG

-491 RNTNAFGFF
+491 KNTSAFTFF
-500 DYGHVYSNAQS
+500 DYGHVYGNGQS
-511 DEQKDVLAS
+511 DDQHNVLSS
-520 VGLGVRSTINQNL
+520 VGLGIRSTINQYC

-540 IPLQRHFMTED
+540 IPLQREFSAEK

>member
-1 MKMHKKHII
+1 MKMHKKHIA
-10 SLVTLACL
+10 SLVTLACIM
-18 AASSSVFAA
+18 ASSAAFAA
-27 TPEANVPNPVKGDAG
+27 PPDVPDPVKGDAG

-67 AKNKVKS
+67 TKNKVES
-74 EAAKQA
+74 EAAKQT

-92 IVTDPSAVLTDAEL
+92 IVTDASAVLTDAEL
-106 DIIIKPYE
+106 DAIIKPYE
-114 GKQVQLNDIYAIVDK
+114 GKQVQLNDIYAIIDK

-135 EKGYVTCRAFLPPQT
+135 DKGYVTCRAFLPPQT

-159 LVEGRTGTATVSGN
+159 LVEGRTGSTIVNNN
-173 KYTKAKYITN
+173 KYTKNKYITN
-183 RLHLAKGEI
+183 RMHLAKGEI
-192 ANIKQLNKDL
+192 ANIKQLNRDL

-228 EITAYEPKRDTWTI
+228 EITAYEPKRDTWTV

-251 SGQYRTGLFFNT
+251 SGEYRTGLFFNT

-298 TKMNLLYST
+298 TKMNLMYST
-307 NAVET
+307 NAVEV
-312 VKGEFADKIKGHANS
+312 VKGDYEDMIKGHANS
-327 YTIGFIQPILVNET
+327 YAIGFTQPILVNET

-354 SKTDWLIPIR
+354 SKTDWLLGER
-364 FNIVDDKVQD
+364 RNIVDDNVQD
-374 VTLGYALTNY
+374 FTIGFSLTNY
-384 GASHV
+384 GTSHV

-397 RGYYKKEADM
+397 RGYSESTPDAFGEK
-407 GTGAEPSSSHFGF
+407 SQNFGF
-420 YKFNALYQK
+420 YKLNAMYQK
-429 LYKAGQMWNIRA
+429 LYKAGQMWSLRA
-441 DAQWSGD
+441 DAQWSGS

-454 RQYYIGG
+454 RQFYVGG

-484 YAVPVIN
+484 YAVPVFN
-491 RNTNAFGFF
+491 RNTNAFTFF
-500 DYGHVYSNAQS
+500 DYGHVYGNGQS
-511 DEQKDVLAS
+511 DDQHNVLAS
-520 VGLGVRSTINQNL
+520 VGLGLRSTINQYC
-533 SASLILG
+533 SAALTLG
-540 IPLQRHFMTED
+540 IPLQREFSAEK
-551 VSKTRLHFI
+551 VSSTRLHFI

>member
-1 MKMHKKHII
+1 MKMHKKHIA
-10 SLVTLACL
+10 SLITLACL
-18 AASSSVFAA
+18 SLSNVALAA
-27 TPEANVPNPVKGDAG
+27 PDNRIANDAG

-67 AKNKVKS
+67 AKNKVES
-74 EAAKQA
+74 EAAKQT

-92 IVTDPSAVLTDAEL
+92 IVTDASAVLTDAEL
-106 DIIIKPYE
+106 DAIIKPYE

-135 EKGYVTCRAFLPPQT
+135 DKGYVTCRAFLPPQT

-159 LVEGRTGTATVSGN
+159 LVEGRTGSTIVNNN
-173 KYTKAKYITN
+173 KYTKTKYITN
-183 RLHLAKGEI
+183 RMHLAKGEI

-216 MKAGAEPGTTDY
+216 MKAGTEPGTTDY
-228 EITAYEPKRDTWTI
+228 EITAYEPMRDTWTI

-251 SGQYRTGLFFNT
+251 SGEYRTGLFFNT
-263 KSLSGNCDALS
+263 KSLSGHCDALS

-298 TKMNLLYST
+298 TKMNLVYST
-307 NAVET
+307 NAVEV
-312 VKGEFADKIKGHANS
+312 VKGDYEDMIKGHANS
-327 YTIGFIQPILVNET
+327 YAIGFTQPIVVNET

-354 SKTDWLIPIR
+354 SKTDFMPAGTR
-364 FNIVDDKVQD
+364 FNIVDDSVQD
-374 VTLGYALTNY
+374 FSLGFAITNY

-397 RGYYKKEADM
+397 RGYSESAPDM
-407 GTGAEPSSSHFGF
+407 SAQNSQNFGF
-420 YKFNALYQK
+420 YKFNAMYQK
-429 LYKAGQMWNIRA
+429 LYKAGQMWSLRA
-441 DAQWSGD
+441 DAQWSGS

-454 RQYYIGG
+454 RQFYMGG

-471 YLGGDSGFTFSAE
+471 YLGGDGGFTFSAE

-491 RNTNAFGFF
+491 KNTSAFTFF
-500 DYGHVYSNAQS
+500 DYGHVYGNGQS
-511 DEQKDVLAS
+511 DDQHNVLSS
-520 VGLGVRSTINQNL
+520 VGLGIRSTINQYC

-540 IPLQRHFMTED
+540 IPLQREFFAEK

-560 VSGQF
+560 VNGQF